1 MKSPVRTRR
10 RGALLTGLALLIILV
25 LAAPALAGPL
35 SAAVDWWVIAAG
47 GGPASGG
54 NVAMEST
61 LGQPVAGRSGGGDI
75 ALSAGYRQA
84 AATSEP
90 TTYRQFLPGAFLNA
104 AGE

>member
-1 MKSPVRTRR
+1 MKNSIRTGR
-10 RGALLTGLALLIILV
+10 RGTLLAALV
-25 LAAPALAGPL
+25 LLVVLLLAGQALAEPL
-35 SAAVDWWVIAAG
+35 AAAIDWWVIAAG